1 LIRKVFLWELKS
13 AGKPYIM
20 FLILFLLLYVA
31 MDYPP
36 RKGGGVTYYD
46 ISAQPNVNLLSA
58 LNIGWSLN
66 EIWWF
71 LLPVVIALAV
81 LLFSYDIDRGL
92 LRTYMLSQASR
103 TSLFIGKLI
112 ALFIAVFIPLVVGG
126 ALILAFADP
135 TLFLSDPLFVW
146 NSLWLRLVGW
156 ALMMYVMIGFS
167 IFPAILLKKPLY
179 AFVTPYVVFYA
190 LQSARLPTNIAQYI
204 PGGSF
209 WLFQSVTP
217 GSPAYLIRH
226 DLLRAW
232 ELAWPGVAVA
242 TALIILSYILF
253 IRMEQS

>member
-1 LIRKVFLWELKS
+1 LIGKVFLWELKS
-13 AGKPYIM
+13 GGKPYIM
-20 FLILFLLLYVA
+20 LLILFLLMYVA
-31 MDYPP
+31 TDYPP
-36 RKGGGVTYYD
+36 RTGAGTYYE
-46 ISAQPNVNLLSA
+46 PYVNLLSA
-58 LNIGWSLN
+58 LNIGWSIN

-103 TSLFIGKLI
+103 TSLFIGKLT
-112 ALFIAVFIPLVVGG
+112 ALFVAVFIPLVVGG
-126 ALILAFADP
+126 ALILTLADP

-146 NSLWLRLVGW
+146 NGLWLRLVGW

-167 IFPAILLKKPLY
+167 IFPAVLLKKPLY

-190 LQSARLPTNIAQYI
+190 LQSARLPMSVAQYI

-217 GSPAYLIRH
+217 GSPAILIQH

-242 TALIILSYILF
+242 TALIIISYILF
-253 IRMEQS
+253 VRMEQT